1 MNKRRN
7 LPVWSFGGEEPD
19 PDVPT
24 LAAWAGRQK
33 DVDCDLLSFK
43 IERSLGDQKGIDRLA
58 YGGMFYKD
66 RVYDSLGGIR
76 SGFLC
81 EEPWVRPESLRADA
95 SRAVAFSRKVW
106 AVLPSPAQLKIEDGI
121 FHDRE
126 EYESVL
132 CSLYGLMMREIRDA
146 GVYGTILVGEQFST
160 IEREMLPG
168 RRVFLHSLSGSS
180 RAVSGILEVQSSLSL
195 PAHRLPVIPDLLDE
209 YEIRSLSVID
219 GTEKDFSGLLTYF
232 DADDLTAGGL
242 SPGGGKNYWEGISS
256 HAFVL
261 V

>member
-24 LAAWAGRQK
+24 LAAWVGGQK
-33 DVDCDLLSFK
+33 NVACDLLSFK
-43 IERSLGDQKGIDRLA
+43 VERSLGDQKGIDRPA
-58 YGGMFYKD
+58 YGGIFYKD
-66 RVYDSLGGIR
+66 RLYDSLGGIR

-95 SRAVAFSRKVW
+95 LRAVAFSRKVW
-106 AVLPSPAQLKIEDGI
+106 AVLPSPTYLKIEDGV
-121 FHDRE
+121 FDDRE
-126 EYESVL
+126 EYESTL
-132 CSLYGLMMREIRDA
+132 CRIYGHLMREIRDV
-146 GVYGTILVGEQFST
+146 GVYGTIIIGEQFSPV
-160 IEREMLPG
+160 ERELLPG
-168 RRVFLHSLSGSS
+168 RRVFLHSLTGSS

-195 PAHRLPVIPDLLDE
+195 PAHRLSVIPDLLDE

-219 GTEKDFSGLLTYF
+219 GTEKDFSGLLAYF
-232 DADDLTAGGL
+232 DAENLTAGGL
-242 SPGGGKNYWEGISS
+242 SPGGGKKYWEGVSA

-261 V
+261 I

>member
-1 MNKRRN
+1 MNLRRN
-7 LPVWSFGGEEPD
+7 LSVLSFGGEEPD

-33 DVDCDLLSFK
+33 DVACDLLSFK

-58 YGGMFYKD
+58 YGGEFYKD
-66 RVYDSLGGIR
+66 RLYDSLGGIR

-81 EEPWVRPESLRADA
+81 EEPWARPEFLRADA
-95 SRAVAFSRKVW
+95 LRAVTFSRKVW
-106 AVLPSPAQLKIEDGI
+106 AVLPSPTHLKNQDGI
-121 FHDRE
+121 FSDRE
-126 EYESVL
+126 EYESAL
-132 CSLYGLMMREIRDA
+132 CRVYGLLMREIRDA
-146 GVYGTILVGEQFST
+146 GVYGTIIIGEQFSP
-160 IEREMLPG
+160 IERELLTG

-180 RAVSGILEVQSSLSL
+180 KAISGILEVQSALSL
-195 PAHRLPVIPDLLDE
+195 PAHRLSVLPDVLDE

-232 DADDLTAGGL
+232 DVNNLTAGGR
-242 SPGGGKNYWEGISS
+242 SPEGGKKYWEGVSA

-261 V
+261 L